1 MPYDCKNWVP
11 HITVATIVEQDGLF
25 LCVEEHSKS
34 SQAIVINQP
43 AGHVERGESILR
55 AAVRETLE
63 ETGYLVEPEHLVAV
77 QRWHKPNS
85 DHTYFR
91 IVVSAKVLSHDAERE
106 LDAGIVQALWLSR
119 DELTR
124 RTIQL
129 RSPLVSQTVDDYL
142 AGERHSLSIL
152 KDFE

>member
-1 MPYDCKNWVP
+1 MPYNCKDWVP

-34 SQAIVINQP
+34 NQAVVINQP
-43 AGHVERGESILR
+43 AGHVERGESILA

-63 ETGYLVEPEHLVAV
+63 ETGHLVEPEHLVAV
-77 QRWHKPNS
+77 QRWHKPNT
-85 DHTYFR
+85 DDTYFR
-91 IVVSAKVLSHDAERE
+91 IVVSAKVIDHDAERE

-124 RTIQL
+124 RTIEL

-142 AGERHSLSIL
+142 AGARHCLSIL

>member
-1 MPYDCKNWVP
+1 MPYDCKKWVP
-11 HITVATIVEQDGLF
+11 HITVATIVEQDGQF

-34 SQAIVINQP
+34 NQSIVINQP
-43 AGHVERGESILR
+43 AGHVERGESIIA

-63 ETGYLVEPEHLVAV
+63 ETGYLVEPEHFIAL
-77 QRWHKPNS
+77 QRWHKPHT
-85 DHTYFR
+85 DDTYFR
-91 IVVSAKVLSHDAERE
+91 IVISAKVVSHDAARE

-129 RSPLVSQTVDDYL
+129 RSPLVSETIDDYL
-142 AGERHSLSIL
+142 NGARHCLSIL